1 MSGMTSVDPQAGAPA
16 RRGPRMRDV
25 AALAGVGIK
34 TVSRVVNDEPGV
46 SPDLAARVRR
56 AVDQLGY
63 RPNLG
68 ASSLRRAD
76 GKTAAIALVLED
88 IANPF
93 SAAVHRAVEDVARER
108 GVLVFAGSLDE
119 DPERERAL
127 VQAFTLRRADGLIIA
142 PVSADQ
148 SYLYDDVVR
157 THTPAVFIDRPPIG
171 LRADAVLATN
181 TDGAAAAV
189 RHLADAGHR
198 RIGYLGDNLRIPT
211 AADRFRGYREATL
224 DRGLLPRQ
232 DHVAHDLHRAE
243 AADAA
248 VRAMLA
254 LPEPPTALFSSQNL
268 VTVATVRVLQ
278 ALGRQHEVALVGFD
292 DFPLADL
299 LTPAVTV
306 VAQDPVRIGRT
317 AAELL
322 FRRLDGEHWEPREHR
337 VETRLIARG
346 SGEIRPEEDA

>member
-1 MSGMTSVDPQAGAPA
+1 MTSVDPVAGAPA

-34 TVSRVVNDEPGV
+34 TVSRVVNNEPGV

-56 AVDQLGY
+56 AVEQLGY

-76 GKTAAIALVLED
+76 GKTAAIALVLEN

-119 DPERERAL
+119 DPRRERDL
-127 VQAFTLRRADGLIIA
+127 VQAFTMRRADGLIIA
-142 PVSADQ
+142 PASDDQ
-148 SYLYDDVVR
+148 GYLYDDVVR
-157 THTPAVFIDRPPIG
+157 TQTPVVFVDRPPHG

-181 TDGAAAAV
+181 AEGAAAAV
-189 RHLADAGHR
+189 HHLADAGHE
-198 RIGYLGDNLRIPT
+198 RIAYLGDYVRIPT
-211 AADRFRGYREATL
+211 AADRFRGYREAMV
-224 DRGLLPRQ
+224 DRGLRVRAE
-232 DHVAHDLHRAE
+232 HVAHDLHSAE
-243 AADAA
+243 AAERA

-254 LPEPPTALFSSQNL
+254 LDDPPTALFSSQNL
-268 VTVATVRVLQ
+268 VTIAAVRALR
-278 ALGRQHEVALVGFD
+278 ALGRQHAVALVGFD
-292 DFPLADL
+292 DFPVADL
-299 LTPAVTV
+299 LDPGVTV
-306 VAQDPVRIGRT
+306 VAQDPAAIGRT

-322 FRRLDGEHWEPREHR
+322 FRRLDGERWEPRQHR

-346 SGEIRPEEDA
+346 SGELRPAVAS